1 MARQGEY
8 RRYPYYIHLVM
19 LRAFFHEFLS
29 HSIEIH
35 RSWMPSATAL
45 SSFLCYTLIA
55 GEKLTVSTAFTAV
68 SLFSYLQGPM
78 TELPA
83 QIFALLHGL

>member
-1 MARQGEY
+1 
-8 RRYPYYIHLVM
+8 
-19 LRAFFHEFLS
+19 
-29 HSIEIH
+29 
-35 RSWMPSATAL
+35 MPSATAL